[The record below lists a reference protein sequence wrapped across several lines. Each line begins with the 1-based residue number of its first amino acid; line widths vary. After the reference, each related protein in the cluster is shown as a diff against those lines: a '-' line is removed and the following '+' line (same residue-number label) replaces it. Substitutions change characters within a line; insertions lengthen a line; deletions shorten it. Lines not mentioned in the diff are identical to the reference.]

1 MHVDFVDQTLR
12 DGQQSLWGIRM
23 QAHEAADA
31 LPHLARAGYKT
42 IDLTGAGMFTVLLR
56 EFAVDPWATL
66 DFMVAGLGNNQIR
79 SGLRTISA
87 VGFAPT
93 PQAILDLWIATL
105 IKHGSTSFWL
115 YDCLFDLDAMK
126 HMVDVVRNAGGQ
138 PVPAVMYGLT
148 DVHDD
153 AYFASRAG
161 QMASWAGVESIYI
174 EDAAGVLKPERAKT
188 LLPAIRAATGTMPLE
203 MHAHNT
209 TGLAEHNYIVALQSG
224 FQRLHTASRPLANGA
239 SLPSTESMVNIVEYL
254 GMTHSLDTSTFAPVA
269 ESCVAAATAGG
280 HLLGIP
286 AEYDPRVYDHQLP
299 GGMTGTLIN
308 QLAAARMSHRL
319 PEVLAAIPQ
328 VRVDLGSPIMATPF
342 SQFVGIQAVLNII
355 TGDPYSMVP
364 DEVIHYALGHYG
376 PVPAPINPHAAARM
390 SHRLPE
396 VLAAIPQ
403 VRIDLGSP
411 IMATPFS
418 QFVGIQ
424 AVLNIIT
431 GDPYSMV
438 PDEVIHYALGHY
450 GPVPAP
456 INPQVL
462 DRILGSARAKQFESW
477 VRPDPSIEEI
487 RKNFSRGI
495 SDEEL
500 LIRYMMSDE
509 EVDRMI
515 AKGPIRTDPRR
526 SANNIVGDVTDLI
539 AESKNSTSFNVST
552 PDFTVKLKRK
562 VTA

>member
-1 MHVDFVDQTLR
+1 VTSHQGEKMHVDFVDQTMR

-23 QAHEAADA
+23 RAYEAANA
-31 LPHLARAGYKT
+31 LPHISRAGYKT
-42 IDLTGAGMFTVLLR
+42 VDLTGAGMFTVLLR
-56 EFAVDPWATL
+56 EYAVDPWATL
-66 DFMVAGLGNNQIR
+66 DFLVAGLGDNQVR

-115 YDCLFDLDAMK
+115 YDCLFDMQAMK

-153 AYFASRAG
+153 EYFASRAG
-161 QMASWAGVESIYI
+161 QMASWEGVESVYI

-188 LLPAIRAATGTMPLE
+188 LLPAIRAATGDMPLE

-209 TGLAEHNYIVALQSG
+209 TGLAQHNYIVALESG
-224 FQRLHTASRPLANGA
+224 FARLHTASRPMANGA
-239 SLPSTESMVNIVEYL
+239 SLPSTEAMVDIVEYL

-269 ESCVAAATAGG
+269 DNFIWAAKAGN
-280 HLLGIP
+280 HLLGVP
-286 AEYDPRVYDHQLP
+286 AEYDPRIYDHQLP

-308 QLAAARMSHRL
+308 QLAAAKMS
-319 PEVLAAIPQ
+319 
-328 VRVDLGSPIMATPF
+328 DK
-342 SQFVGIQAVLNII
+342 
-355 TGDPYSMVP
+355 
-364 DEVIHYALGHYG
+364 
-376 PVPAPINPHAAARM
+376 
-390 SHRLPE
+390 LPE

-456 INPQVL
+456 IKPEVL

-477 VRPDPSIEEI
+477 VRPDPSIAEI
-487 RKNFSRGI
+487 RSHFSKGI

-500 LIRYMMSDE
+500 LLRYMMSDE

-515 AKGPIRTDPRR
+515 AAGPIRTDPRR
-526 SANNIVGDVTDLI
+526 SANNIVNEVNDLI
-539 AESKNSTSFNVST
+539 AESKSSTSFAVTT
-552 PDFTVKLKRK
+552 PDFSLKLERK
-562 VTA
+562 VSP